1 MFKDL
6 KWGPAFKRAAMF
18 VVIWLGLVY
27 AMSVA
32 FPESF
37 AVDRQQL
44 PGLAINA
51 VMFFFLFA
59 FIFAIT
65 NRSRERR
72 AQELQAQKKGN
83 AGKGTAGKRQADAN
97 GEVSEGSLK
106 GQRNP
111 NTSRKKARR
120 KR

>member
-6 KWGPAFKRAAMF
+6 KWRPAFKRAATF
-18 VVIWLGLVY
+18 VVIWLVLVY

-32 FPESF
+32 FPGSF
-37 AVDRQQL
+37 AVSRQQL
-44 PGLAINA
+44 PGLALNA

-65 NRSRERR
+65 ERSKARR
-72 AQELQAQKKGN
+72 MEQLQAQKKD
-83 AGKGTAGKRQADAN
+83 KPDKRQADAN
-97 GEVSEGSLK
+97 GEAPEGSLK